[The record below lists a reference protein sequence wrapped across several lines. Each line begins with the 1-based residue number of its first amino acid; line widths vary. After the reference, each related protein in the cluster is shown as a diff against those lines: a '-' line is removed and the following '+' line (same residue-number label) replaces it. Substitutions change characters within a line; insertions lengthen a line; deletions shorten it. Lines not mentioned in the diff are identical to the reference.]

1 MKVGEGNRL
10 NIVDVNA
17 LGCQL
22 VEKPPGQGR
31 AISGVDQYSSAG
43 GADGEATGIGVKVTI
58 ISQILA
64 MGVLGFGGNG
74 GEKISGWEIQVGVR
88 QRDYL
93 HIADPDNV
101 LGHDNPPLMPR

>member
-1 MKVGEGNRL
+1 MGEGNRL

-43 GADGEATGIGVKVTI
+43 GADGEATGIGVKVAV
-58 ISQILA
+58 ISKILA
-64 MGVLGFGGNG
+64 VGVPGFGGNG
-74 GEKISGWEIQVGVR
+74 GEKSAAGKFRSASDSEIISTLPIRIMSSGMII
-88 QRDYL
+88 L
-93 HIADPDNV
+93 P
-101 LGHDNPPLMPR
+101 